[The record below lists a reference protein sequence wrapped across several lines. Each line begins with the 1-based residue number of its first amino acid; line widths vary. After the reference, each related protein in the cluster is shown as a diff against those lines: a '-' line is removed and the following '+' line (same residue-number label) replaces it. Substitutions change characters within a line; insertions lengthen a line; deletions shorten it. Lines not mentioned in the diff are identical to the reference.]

1 MNILIT
7 GNRGFVGRYFQQH
20 YEAQGHQVLGVDI
33 VDSLDVRKFFA
44 FANHTQFD
52 LVIHLAAVV
61 GGRAKIE
68 GSPLSV
74 AVDLS
79 IDAEMWQWAIRTKQ
93 KRVVYFSSS
102 AAYPVSLQRKDSHR
116 KLKESDIDL
125 SNIQNPDLT
134 YGWSK
139 LTGEYLAQFAKAE
152 GVKVHIFRPFSG
164 YGEDQALDYPFPS
177 FIKRGLDRDNP
188 FVIWGDGTQT
198 RDFVHISD
206 VVGCV
211 EAAISMEYDQPLNI
225 GTGHPTSFMELAEMV
240 SKHAGYFPKYQLLKD
255 KPEGVNWRVADISAM
270 SAVYKPKVDLDEG
283 ISRALKFMKKNS

>member
-7 GNRGFVGRYFQQH
+7 GNRGFVGRHFQKF
-20 YEAQGHQVLGVDI
+20 YEDQGHTVLGVDI
-33 VDSLDVRKFFA
+33 LDAMDVRKFFS
-44 FANHTQFD
+44 FANHTKFD
-52 LVIHLAAVV
+52 LVVHLAAVV

-68 GSPLSV
+68 GNPLSV

-79 IDAEMWQWAIRTKQ
+79 IDAEMWQWVIRTKQ
-93 KRVVYFSSS
+93 PRVVYFSSS
-102 AAYPVSLQRKDSHR
+102 AAYPIDLQRKEAHQ
-116 KLKESDIDL
+116 KLREADINLD
-125 SNIQNPDLT
+125 NIRNPDLT

-211 EAAISMEYDQPLNI
+211 EAAVSMEYDGPLNI
-225 GTGHPTSFMELAEMV
+225 GTGHATSFMDLAEMV
-240 SKHAGYFPKYQLLKD
+240 AKHSGYFPKYQLLKD
-255 KPEGVNWRVADISAM
+255 KPEGVNWRVADTTEM
-270 SAVYKPKVDLDEG
+270 SKVYKPKIDLDEG
-283 ISRALKFMKKNS
+283 IARALKHMKKIY

>member
-7 GNRGFVGRYFQQH
+7 GHRGFVGRHFYKFF
-20 YEAQGHQVLGVDI
+20 ESQGHQILGVDI
-33 VDSLDVRKFFA
+33 VDSMDVRKFFSM
-44 FANHTQFD
+44 ANHTKFD

-68 GSPLSV
+68 GNPLSV

-93 KRVVYFSSS
+93 PRVVYFSSS
-102 AAYPVSLQRKDSHR
+102 AAYPISYQT
-116 KLKESDIDL
+116 KESHCKL
-125 SNIQNPDLT
+125 SEDMIELDRIQNPDLT

-139 LTGEYLAQFAKAE
+139 LTGEYLAQFAEAE
-152 GVKVHIFRPFSG
+152 GVRTHVFRPFSG

-177 FIKRGLDRDNP
+177 FIERGRNRDNP

-206 VVGCV
+206 IVNCV
-211 EAAISMEYDQPLNI
+211 DAAVKQDYRGPLNI
-225 GTGHPTSFMELAEMV
+225 GTGHPTSFQQLGEMV
-240 SKHAGYFPKYQLLKD
+240 AKAEGYFPKFKFLTD

-270 SAVYKPKVDLDEG
+270 LQVYTPKIDLETG
-283 ISRALKFMKKNS
+283 IKRALSARR

>member
-7 GNRGFVGRYFQQH
+7 GHRGFVGRHFQKF
-20 YEAQGHQVLGVDI
+20 YESQGHTILGVDI
-33 VDSLDVRKFFA
+33 VDSMDVRKFFSL
-44 FANHTQFD
+44 ANHTKFD

-68 GSPLSV
+68 GNPLSV

-93 KRVVYFSSS
+93 PRVVYFSSS
-102 AAYPVSLQRKDSHR
+102 AAYPVELQRKQSHK
-116 KLKESDIDL
+116 KLVESDINLDD
-125 SNIQNPDLT
+125 IRKPDLT

-139 LTGEYLAQFAKAE
+139 LTGEYLAQFAEAE
-152 GVKVHIFRPFSG
+152 GVRTHVFRPFSG

-177 FIKRGLDRDNP
+177 FIERGKNRENP

-206 VVGCV
+206 VVNCV
-211 EAAISMEYDQPLNI
+211 DAAVKQDYRGPLNI
-225 GTGHPTSFMELAEMV
+225 GTGHPTSFKQLGEMV
-240 SKHAGYFPKYQLLKD
+240 AKAEGYFPKFKFLTD

-270 SAVYKPKVDLDEG
+270 LQVYAPKIDLETG
-283 ISRALKFMKKNS
+283 IKRALGARR

>member
-7 GNRGFVGRYFQQH
+7 GHRGFVGRHFQKF
-20 YEAQGHQVLGVDI
+20 YESQGHTILGVDI
-33 VDSLDVRKFFA
+33 VDSMDVRKFFSL
-44 FANHTQFD
+44 ANHTKFD

-68 GSPLSV
+68 GNPLSV

-93 KRVVYFSSS
+93 PRVVYFSSS
-102 AAYPVSLQRKDSHR
+102 AAYPVELQRKQSHK
-116 KLKESDIDL
+116 KLVESDINLDD
-125 SNIQNPDLT
+125 IRNPDLT

-139 LTGEYLAQFAKAE
+139 LTGEYLAQFAEAE
-152 GVKVHIFRPFSG
+152 GVRTHVFRPFSG

-177 FIKRGLDRDNP
+177 FIERGKNRENP

-206 VVGCV
+206 VVNCV
-211 EAAISMEYDQPLNI
+211 DAAVKQDYRGPLNI
-225 GTGHPTSFMELAEMV
+225 GTGHPTSFKQLGEMV
-240 SKHAGYFPKYQLLKD
+240 AKAEGYFPKFKFLTD

-270 SAVYKPKVDLDEG
+270 LQVYAPKIDLETG
-283 ISRALKFMKKNS
+283 IKRALGARR

>member
-7 GNRGFVGRYFQQH
+7 GNKGFVGRHFQRH
-20 YEAQGHQVLGVDI
+20 YEEQGHTVLGVDI
-33 VDSLDVRKFFA
+33 VDSIDVRKFFA
-44 FANHTQFD
+44 LAGHTQFD
-52 LVIHLAAVV
+52 LVVHLAAVV

-68 GSPLSV
+68 GNPLSV

-93 KRVVYFSSS
+93 KRIVYFSSS
-102 AAYPVSLQRKDSHR
+102 AAYPIELQTKQNHR
-116 KLKESDIDL
+116 RLVESDINLAD
-125 SNIQNPDLT
+125 IRNPDLT

-152 GVKVHIFRPFSG
+152 GIKTHIFRPFSG

-211 EAAISMEYDQPLNI
+211 EAAIAMEYDGPLNI

-240 SKHAGYFPKYQLLKD
+240 AKHAGYFPKYQLLKD

-270 SAVYKPKVDLDEG
+270 SQVYKPKIDLDEG
-283 ISRALKFMKKNS
+283 IARALKYMKKHA

>member
-7 GNRGFVGRYFQQH
+7 GHRGFVGRHFQKF
-20 YEAQGHQVLGVDI
+20 YEEQGHTILGVDI
-33 VDSLDVRKFFA
+33 VDSMDVRKFFSL
-44 FANHTQFD
+44 ANHTKFD

-68 GSPLSV
+68 GHPLSV

-93 KRVVYFSSS
+93 PRVVYFSSS
-102 AAYPVSLQRKDSHR
+102 AAYPIKLQTKQSHK
-116 KLKESDIDL
+116 KLSESDINLNDI
-125 SNIQNPDLT
+125 SNPDLT

-139 LTGEYLAQFAKAE
+139 LTGEYLAQFAEAE
-152 GVKVHIFRPFSG
+152 GVRTHVFRPFSG

-177 FIKRGLDRDNP
+177 FIQRGKSRDNP

-206 VVGCV
+206 IVRCVDAAVKQDYVG
-211 EAAISMEYDQPLNI
+211 PLNI
-225 GTGHPTSFMELAEMV
+225 GTGHPTSFQQLGEMV
-240 SKHAGYFPKYQLLKD
+240 AKAEGYFPKFQFLTD
-255 KPEGVNWRVADISAM
+255 KPEGVNWRVADISSM
-270 SAVYKPKVDLDEG
+270 LKLYTPKIDLETG
-283 ISRALKFMKKNS
+283 IKRALSARE

>member
-7 GNRGFVGRYFQQH
+7 GHRGFVGRHFH
-20 YEAQGHQVLGVDI
+20 KFYETQGHTILGVDI
-33 VDSLDVRKFFA
+33 VDSMDVRKFFSL
-44 FANHTQFD
+44 ANHTRFD

-68 GSPLSV
+68 GNPLSV

-93 KRVVYFSSS
+93 PRVVYFSSS
-102 AAYPVSLQRKDSHR
+102 AAYPISYQT
-116 KLKESDIDL
+116 KESHCKL
-125 SNIQNPDLT
+125 SEDMIELDRIQNPDLT

-139 LTGEYLAQFAKAE
+139 LTGEYLAQFAEAE
-152 GVKVHIFRPFSG
+152 GVRTHVFRPFSG

-177 FIKRGLDRDNP
+177 FIERGRNRDNP

-206 VVGCV
+206 IVNCV
-211 EAAISMEYDQPLNI
+211 DAAVKQDYRGPLNI
-225 GTGHPTSFMELAEMV
+225 GTGHPTSFQQLGEMV
-240 SKHAGYFPKYQLLKD
+240 AKAEGYFPKFKFLTD

-270 SAVYKPKVDLDEG
+270 LQVYTPKIDLETG
-283 ISRALKFMKKNS
+283 IKRALSARR

>member
-7 GNRGFVGRYFQQH
+7 GNRGFVGRHFYKFF
-20 YEAQGHQVLGVDI
+20 ESQGHTILGVDI
-33 VDSLDVRKFFA
+33 VDSMDVRKFFSL
-44 FANHTQFD
+44 ANHTRFD

-68 GSPLSV
+68 GNPLSV

-93 KRVVYFSSS
+93 PRVVYFSSS
-102 AAYPVSLQRKDSHR
+102 AAYPISYQT
-116 KLKESDIDL
+116 KESHCKL
-125 SNIQNPDLT
+125 SEDMIELDRIQNPDLT

-139 LTGEYLAQFAKAE
+139 LTGEYLAQFAEAE
-152 GVKVHIFRPFSG
+152 GVRTHVFRPFSG

-177 FIKRGLDRDNP
+177 FIERGRNRDNP

-206 VVGCV
+206 IVNCV
-211 EAAISMEYDQPLNI
+211 DAAVKQDYRGPLNI
-225 GTGHPTSFMELAEMV
+225 GTGHPTSFQQLGEMV
-240 SKHAGYFPKYQLLKD
+240 AKAEGYFPKFKFLTD

-270 SAVYKPKVDLDEG
+270 LQVYTPKIDLETG
-283 ISRALKFMKKNS
+283 IKRALSARR